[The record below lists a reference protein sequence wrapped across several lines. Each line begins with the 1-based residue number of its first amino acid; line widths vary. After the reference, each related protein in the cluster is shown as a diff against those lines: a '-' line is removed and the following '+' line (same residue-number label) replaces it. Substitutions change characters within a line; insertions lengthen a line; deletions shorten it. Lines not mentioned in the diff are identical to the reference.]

1 MVNVHHPAPGARSA
15 DEDPVLPLVR
25 RRRLV
30 GVDAARGLALV
41 GMMSIHILPAW
52 NPETYGPT
60 LQWELF
66 AGRAAALFALLA
78 GVGLAFSS
86 GGRTPH
92 RGRTMTADRV
102 GLLVRAVLITGLG
115 LLINQVMP
123 ADPPAYDILVYYG
136 MFFLLAIPFLHL
148 PARTLFGLAAAAA
161 VVGPVLMQA
170 LRGVLPALE
179 VYNPTFADV
188 LAEPGT
194 VLAQV
199 LFTGTY
205 PAVPYLAYL
214 LAGMAIGRLNL
225 RAVRVQG
232 RLLVAGLALAVGAWL
247 VYWVLVLRSGGYD
260 QLMSSTPWLS
270 EDLIDEIIVWG
281 PDPVLPDT
289 SWWWLL
295 IPGPHTNTPVAILQD
310 LGSGA
315 AVLGLLLLVARRAG
329 GWLLPLSA
337 MGSMTLTLYSAHLL
351 ALAAM
356 LHYEV
361 PLLWFLIHVAVA
373 ALFAVAW
380 QRAFGRGPLE
390 RLLARAAG
398 AARVLA
404 LGAGPRAAAGR

>member
-1 MVNVHHPAPGARSA
+1 
-15 DEDPVLPLVR
+15 
-25 RRRLV
+25 
-30 GVDAARGLALV
+30 
-41 GMMSIHILPAW
+41 
-52 NPETYGPT
+52 
-60 LQWELF
+60 
-66 AGRAAALFALLA
+66 
-78 GVGLAFSS
+78 
-86 GGRTPH
+86 
-92 RGRTMTADRV
+92 MTADRV
-102 GLLVRAVLITGLG
+102 GLLVRAVLISVVG

-123 ADPPAYDILVYYG
+123 GDPPAYDILVYYG
-136 MFFLLAIPFLHL
+136 MFFLLATPFLHL
-148 PARTLFGLAAAAA
+148 PVRALFGLAAAAA

-232 RLLVAGLALAVGAWL
+232 RLLWAGIALAVGAWL
-247 VYWVLVLRSGGYD
+247 VYWVLILRSGGYD
-260 QLMSSTPWLS
+260 QLMSSAPWLS
-270 EDLIDEIIVWG
+270 EDQIDEIIVWG

-295 IPGPHTNTPVAILQD
+295 IPGPHTSTPVAILQD

-315 AVLGLLLLVARRAG
+315 AVLGLFLLVARRAG
-329 GWLLPLSA
+329 AWLLPLSA

-380 QRAFGRGPLE
+380 HRSFGRGPLE
-390 RLLARAAG
+390 RVMARAAG
-398 AARVLA
+398 AGRGLVL
-404 LGAGPRAAAGR
+404 GPGRLPVDQ

>member
-1 MVNVHHPAPGARSA
+1 MVDVHRPAPPARPAEESPA
-15 DEDPVLPLVR
+15 LPLVR

-52 NPETYGPT
+52 NPETYEPT

-92 RGRTMTADRV
+92 RGRTLTADRA
-102 GLLVRAVLITGLG
+102 GLLVRAVLITVLG

-148 PARTLFGLAAAAA
+148 PARALFGLAAAAA
-161 VVGPVLMQA
+161 VLGPVLMQA
-170 LRGVLPALE
+170 LRGALPALE
-179 VYNPTFADV
+179 VENPTVADV
-188 LAEPGT
+188 LADPGT
-194 VLAQV
+194 VLSQV
-199 LFTGTY
+199 LLTGTY

-225 RAVRVQG
+225 RSARVQV
-232 RLLVAGLALAVGAWL
+232 RLLWVGLAVAVGAWL
-247 VYWVLVLRSGGYD
+247 VYWVLILQAGGYD

-270 EDLIDEIIVWG
+270 EDRIDEIIVWG

-295 IPGPHTNTPVAILQD
+295 VPGPHTNTPVAVLQD
-310 LGSGA
+310 LGSGT

-329 GWLLPLSA
+329 AWLLPLSA
-337 MGSMTLTLYSAHLL
+337 MGTMTLTLYSAHLL

-361 PLLWFLIHVAVA
+361 PLLWFLIHVVVA

-380 QRAFGRGPLE
+380 HRSFGRGPLE
-390 RLLARAAG
+390 RVVALAAG
-398 AARVLA
+398 AARGLVL
-404 LGAGPRAAAGR
+404 RR

>member
-1 MVNVHHPAPGARSA
+1 MVNVHRPAPRAGSA
-15 DEDPVLPLVR
+15 EEGPALPLVR
-25 RRRLV
+25 RRRLT

-52 NPETYGPT
+52 DPESYGPT

-78 GVGLAFSS
+78 GVGLALSS

-92 RGRTMTADRV
+92 RGRAMTADRV
-102 GLLVRAVLITGLG
+102 GLLVRAVLVTVLG
-115 LLINQVMP
+115 LLVNQVMP
-123 ADPPAYDILVYYG
+123 ADPPAYGILVHYG

-148 PARTLFGLAAAAA
+148 PVRALLGLAAAAA
-161 VVGPVLMQA
+161 VLGPVLMQS
-170 LRGVLPALE
+170 LRGVLPAFE

-199 LFTGTY
+199 LLTGTY

-214 LAGMAIGRLNL
+214 LAGMAVGRLNL

-232 RLLVAGLALAVGAWL
+232 RLLWAGLALAVGAWL
-247 VYWVLVLRSGGYD
+247 VYWVLILQGGGYD

-270 EDLIDEIIVWG
+270 EDRIDEIIVWG

-295 IPGPHTNTPVAILQD
+295 VPGPHTNTPVAILQD
-310 LGSGA
+310 LGSGT
-315 AVLGLLLLVARRAG
+315 AVLGALLLLARRAG
-329 GWLLPLSA
+329 SWLLPLSA

-351 ALAAM
+351 ALAAV

-361 PLLWFLIHVAVA
+361 PLLWFLIHVTVA

-380 QRAFGRGPLE
+380 HRSFGRGPLE
-390 RLLARAAG
+390 RVVARAANAG
-398 AARVLA
+398 RDLA
-404 LGAGPRAAAGR
+404 LGAGHLQGDR

>member
-15 DEDPVLPLVR
+15 EEGPALPPAR
-25 RRRLV
+25 KRRLV
-30 GVDAARGLALV
+30 GIDAARGLALI
-41 GMMSIHILPAW
+41 GMISIHILPAW
-52 NPETYGPT
+52 NPETYGAT

-102 GLLVRAVLITGLG
+102 GLLIRAVLITVLG

-123 ADPPAYDILVYYG
+123 GDPPAYSILVYYG

-148 PARTLFGLAAAAA
+148 PSRTLFVLAGTTA

-170 LRGVLPALE
+170 LRGVLPAFE
-179 VYNPTFADV
+179 IYNPTVSYVFS
-188 LAEPGT
+188 EPGT
-194 VLAQV
+194 VLAQL

-214 LAGMAIGRLNL
+214 LAGLAIGRLNL
-225 RAVRVQG
+225 RSLRVQT
-232 RLLVAGLALAVGAWL
+232 RLVRAGLALAGGAWL
-247 VYWVLVLRSGGYD
+247 VYWVLVIQAGGYD
-260 QLMSSTPWLS
+260 QLMASTPWLS
-270 EDLIDEIIVWG
+270 EDRIDEIIVWG
-281 PDPVLPDT
+281 PDPELPDT

-295 IPGPHTNTPVAILQD
+295 IPGPHTNTPVALLQD
-310 LGSGA
+310 LGTGT
-315 AVLGLLLLVARRAG
+315 AVLGLFLLVARRAG
-329 GWLLPLSA
+329 SWLLPLAA

-356 LHYEV
+356 LHYEM
-361 PLLWFLIHVAVA
+361 PLLWFLVHLAVA

-380 QRAFGRGPLE
+380 HRSFGRGPLE
-390 RLLARAAG
+390 RVVARAAG
-398 AARVLA
+398 AGRELVLRT
-404 LGAGPRAAAGR
+404 GPAQRG